1 MTAPYWL
8 TTTALGMLALTAAP
22 SAMAQAGAPAAPHP
36 APSATTTDSPQE
48 VVVIARKFGSG
59 LTRATTVLDKT
70 DIGERPMGADITQ
83 SLNKVPGVVV
93 TTGDARGGSFSFEMS
108 MRGLT
113 DQEIGLTL
121 DGIPT
126 GDARFNGGSPPQRF
140 IDSSNISRI
149 TVSQSAGDIGAPSR
163 FALGG
168 FIDFVTDTPAR
179 TFGMTVE
186 GGLGSYDFSRE
197 YVRVDTGELWKGF
210 TSYLSYSNQYNK
222 IWATPD
228 VAHDYHAHWQY
239 KGLQRFDNGS
249 TVSVNVTTNHQ
260 FDNDFDIVT
269 LPQYEADKR
278 GDGATGALT
287 GKPIIDQN
295 FGGALGGLRDNTM
308 AYINS
313 DIVLGDKW
321 HLKINPYYQTLRGYS
336 LSYQDSQKVLTGGNP
351 FAVLGY
357 SATGAAIRPAV
368 TTTSNPNVVGG
379 PADMRVTPRNRDAYG
394 STAELVADDLF
405 AGQTIRIGAWYER
418 SASNEDRDFYP
429 IIDSADSTAWNT
441 SRLDYVQ
448 YARSVVLKSEM
459 LYAQDE
465 IQAFNDRLKV
475 DVGATWYN
483 LTYNAKS
490 PLEYNAVLNFSQHS
504 PVQPKLGATWKLGD
518 HAELFGGYA
527 ENFAGISET
536 VFLGSTAEIDPNT
549 IKPSTTSN
557 YDLGLR
563 YVRPHMA
570 FSVQGF
576 YVDLDNSI
584 GIVPSGSTVGVD
596 PNDIIR
602 GNVATKAADTEG
614 QKDTGV
620 DVTGYYDFG
629 SLDLF
634 GEWTNQYARQA
645 NPPIGSTARVDLEAV
660 GIIGGARVRDIPGN
674 SIYGDLGWKVTPDAR
689 ISFNV
694 HYVAD
699 RVGGQIIAATGGT
712 ELGIE
717 KIPDYT
723 LVGLNAYYDL
733 QHMLG
738 RNLRLQLNVDN
749 LFNTPYLASVSEAT
763 NTSVELGATV
773 ANPNGRTIARYFVG
787 APRTTTV
794 SLRLKF

>member
-1 MTAPYWL
+1 MKSNRL
-8 TTTALGMLALTAAP
+8 MLS
-22 SAMAQAGAPAAPHP
+22 SAICTVVATGLF
-36 APSATTTDSPQE
+36 SATTTSAQSTSSAAPQAKDDE
-48 VVVIARKFGSG
+48 QLVVVFAKKIGSG
-59 LTRATTVLDKT
+59 TTRATTILDKS
-70 DIGERPMGADITQ
+70 DIDERPLGADITQ

-168 FIDFVTDTPAR
+168 FIDFVTDNPAK
-179 TFGMTVE
+179 TFGVTLE

-210 TSYLSYSNQYNK
+210 TSYLTYSNEYNK

-228 VAHDYHAHWQY
+228 VAHDYHGHWEY
-239 KGLQRFDNGS
+239 KGLQKFDNGS
-249 TVSVNVTTNHQ
+249 TISAHITTNHQ

-269 LPQYEADKR
+269 LPQYEANKR
-278 GDGATGALT
+278 SDGANDVLT
-287 GKPIIDQN
+287 GKPSIDQN
-295 FGGALGGLRDNTM
+295 YGGTFGGLRNNTM

-313 DIVLGDKW
+313 DFVLGDKW

-336 LSYQDSQKVLTGGNP
+336 LSYQTSQKILNGGNP
-351 FAVLGY
+351 FAVTSY
-357 SATGAAIRPAV
+357 NATGGAVRPAV
-368 TTTSNPNVVGG
+368 TTLSSPNTVGG

-418 SASNEDRDFYP
+418 SASDEDRDFYP
-429 IIDSADSTAWNT
+429 IINSADSVAWDT
-441 SRLDYVQ
+441 SKLQYVQ

-465 IQAFNDRLKV
+465 IRAFDDRLKV
-475 DVGATWYN
+475 DLGATWYN

-504 PVQPKLGATWKLGD
+504 PVQPKLGATWKLSD

-549 IKPSTTSN
+549 IKPSTTSS

-620 DVTGYYDFG
+620 DVTGYYDLG
-629 SLDLF
+629 AIDLY

-645 NPPIGSTARVDLEAV
+645 NPPIGSTARIDLEAV

-674 SIYGDLGWKVTPDAR
+674 SIYGDLGWKVAPDAK
-689 ISFNV
+689 ISLNV

-733 QHMLG
+733 PNTVG
-738 RNLRLQLNVDN
+738 RDMRLQLNVDN
-749 LFNTPYLASVSEAT
+749 LFDTPYLASVSEAT
-763 NTSVELGATV
+763 NTSVELGATM

-787 APRTTTV
+787 APRTTTL
-794 SLRLKF
+794 SLRIKY

>member
-1 MTAPYWL
+1 MTASPH
-8 TTTALGMLALTAAP
+8 TALKWLGSSALGVLALAAAP
-22 SAMAQAGAPAAPHP
+22 TVHAQT
-36 APSATTTDSPQE
+36 APSTSSTPDSQE
-48 VVVIARKFGSG
+48 VVVIAKKFGSG
-59 LTRATTVLDKT
+59 LARATTVLDRS
-70 DIGERPMGADITQ
+70 DIAERPMGADITQ

-140 IDSSNISRI
+140 IDSSNISHI

-168 FIDFVTDTPAR
+168 FIDFVTDTPAK
-179 TFGMTVE
+179 TFGVTVE

-197 YVRVDTGELWKGF
+197 FVRVDSGELWKGF
-210 TSYLSYSNQYNK
+210 TSYVSYSNQYNK
-222 IWATPD
+222 IWASPD
-228 VAHDYHAHWQY
+228 VAHDYHGHWEFNGRQ
-239 KGLQRFDNGS
+239 QFDNGS
-249 TVSVNVTTNHQ
+249 TISAHVTTNHQ

-278 GDGATGALT
+278 SDGATDALT

-295 FGGALGGLRDNTM
+295 FGGALGGLRNNTM
-308 AYINS
+308 AYVNS
-313 DIVLGDKW
+313 DFVLGDKW
-321 HLKINPYYQTLRGYS
+321 HLKVNPYYQTLRGYS
-336 LSYQDSQKVLTGGNP
+336 LSYQDEQRVLTGGNP
-351 FAVLGY
+351 FAVTGY

-368 TTTSNPNVVGG
+368 ITTSNPNVVGG
-379 PADMRVTPRNRDAYG
+379 PADMRVTPRDRDAYG

-405 AGQTIRIGAWYER
+405 AGQTIRIGAWWER
-418 SASNEDRDFYP
+418 SASSEDRDFYP
-429 IIDSADSTAWNT
+429 IVNSADSIDWNT
-441 SRLDYVQ
+441 SKLDYVQ
-448 YARSVVLKSEM
+448 YARSVVLKSTM

-465 IQAFNDRLKV
+465 IKAFDDRLKV
-475 DVGATWYN
+475 DIGATWYD

-490 PLEYNAVLNFSQHS
+490 PLEYSAVLNFSQRS

-518 HAELFGGYA
+518 HTELFGGYA

-570 FSVQGF
+570 FSVQAF
-576 YVDLDNSI
+576 YVDLDNSV
-584 GIVPSGSTVGVD
+584 GIVPISTVGVD
-596 PNDIIR
+596 PNDIVR
-602 GNVATKAADTEG
+602 GNVATQAADTEG
-614 QKDTGV
+614 QKDTGI

-629 SLDLF
+629 KLDLY
-634 GEWTNQYARQA
+634 GEWTNQYAVQA
-645 NPPIGSTARVDLEAV
+645 NPAPGSVARVDLEAV

-674 SIYGDLGWKVTPDAR
+674 TIYGDLGWKVTPGAK
-689 ISFNV
+689 ISLNV

-733 QHMLG
+733 PNTVGHNM
-738 RNLRLQLNVDN
+738 RLQLNVDN
-749 LFNTPYLASVSEAT
+749 LFDTPYLASVSEAT
-763 NTSVELGATV
+763 NTSVELGASI

-794 SLRLKF
+794 SLRIKY